1 MSQDSESFAKAA
13 NAVNEAID
21 KIAKN
26 NIDPDKMA
34 YVMITA
40 AYNMLLRNNIDNPFL
55 VSSILAGGMQT
66 AVQSIM
72 EDDDDEEVVH

>member
-1 MSQDSESFAKAA
+1 MSQDSEGFTKAA
-13 NAVNEAID
+13 EAINEAID

-55 VSSILAGGMQT
+55 VSSILAGAMQT